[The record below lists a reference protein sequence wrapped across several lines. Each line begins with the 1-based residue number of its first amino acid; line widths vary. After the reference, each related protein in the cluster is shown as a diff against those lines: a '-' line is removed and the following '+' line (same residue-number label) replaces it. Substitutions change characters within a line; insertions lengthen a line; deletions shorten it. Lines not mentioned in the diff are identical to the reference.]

1 VATPRFV
8 QKQYTLQVAMVLNT
22 GVNRATGQN
31 PVVAVNYDEDGVE
44 TVALNRSDSV
54 LSPLEPDDRR
64 VMGSVVV
71 RWWWGLGGVRG
82 VQLRTAILGHQCFLC
97 SMFDVRCSM
106 FDVRCSMFDVR
117 CSMFDVRWALVSYL
131 LSLVS
136 GLLSLVFC
144 LLSLV
149 SCLSSLVSS
158 LLSLVPCLLSLVSCL
173 LHR

>member
-1 VATPRFV
+1 MTVRYKCHTVPHTDIVLSAFSGFFSISNNWGCLTPFFPFQITAPHQDIAVATPRFV

-44 TVALNRSDSV
+44 TVALNRSGSV

-82 VQLRTAILGHQCFLC
+82 VQLRTAILGLN
-97 SMFDVRCSM
+97 
-106 FDVRCSMFDVR
+106 
-117 CSMFDVRWALVSYL
+117 
-131 LSLVS
+131 
-136 GLLSLVFC
+136 VF
-144 LLSLV
+144 SV
-149 SCLSSLVSS
+149 
-158 LLSLVPCLLSLVSCL
+158 
-173 LHR
+173 